1 MIDLLCF
8 MKSICS
14 LNFSF
19 YEYFAKQASLLVLG
33 GEMKTGTRCRLQNV
47 AKFPELRISL
57 RKNKLLPFQVLF
69 VFMFIIVHTSTLG
82 NRKKSLFVLTKTINK
97 FPFISHY
104 NLMER
109 RAGLKGTLSFL
120 RISNFPEETMRSP

>member
-1 MIDLLCF
+1 

-14 LNFSF
+14 LNSSF
-19 YEYFAKQASLLVLG
+19 YEYFAKQAFLLVLG
-33 GEMKTGTRCRLQNV
+33 GEMATGTRCRLQNV

-57 RKNKLLPFQVLF
+57 RKNNKLLPFQVLF